1 MIHEIGHQI
10 FSAFLAGLGVDEN
23 VTALRIRQR
32 ACRRIE
38 HPNKRCLDDAV
49 ILTGATDTDVKV
61 FAHKSL
67 LTTPY
72 QRYRHGDTN
81 SPLARAE
88 I

>member
-1 MIHEIGHQI
+1 MIYSIAKQIGQ
-10 FSAFLAGLGVDEN
+10 LATVLYGKV
-23 VTALRIRQR
+23 
-32 ACRRIE
+32 
-38 HPNKRCLDDAV
+38 DAV

-61 FAHKSL
+61 FTHKSL

-81 SPLARAE
+81 SPPPRAE